1 MAARVVILLA
11 FLVGTS
17 EGLLLI
23 LVRNVW
29 GHAYS
34 KDHEVVAYL
43 AKMMLI
49 LAPSVLFDG
58 LQYVLSGTNTFTMH
72 AQSLVTSP
80 SPGLRFHADILLS
93 DRSYMLA
100 QISLKDKMHV
110 AQIGTSSKVFTCNL
124 QVLLGAADDKRLVL
138 SSTSLHT
145 ILLVFLQ
152 R

>member
-17 EGLLLI
+17 EGLVLI

-43 AKMMLI
+43 TKMMLI

-58 LQYVLSGTNTFTMH
+58 LQYVLSGTHIFTMH
-72 AQSLVTSP
+72 IDSINWSQQFRLWLQVQVWSFISHASP
-80 SPGLRFHADILLS
+80 ISCRHFAVREIL
-93 DRSYMLA
+93 
-100 QISLKDKMHV
+100 HV
-110 AQIGTSSKVFTCNL
+110 A
-124 QVLLGAADDKRLVL
+124 
-138 SSTSLHT
+138 
-145 ILLVFLQ
+145 
-152 R
+152 